1 MARLARLWI
10 TASDVIRDRP
20 AEFCGALPVRSVAS
34 VAGGGI
40 ERVVVAYVT
49 GNAGRRHWGD
59 VHPRQ
64 GKPRRAVIERGTR
77 PVGRGVAN
85 GAVLREPCRNMI
97 RNAAPELCSALPV
110 RYVAPVAGG
119 GIERVVVAHMAGG
132 AGRRHRGNVHSGQGE
147 PRNAVIER
155 RSVPA
160 PRCMA
165 RGTVR
170 RGKSR
175 SGSTVHRIARL
186 LPCGQMA
193 T

>member
-40 ERVVVAYVT
+40 ERVVVA
-49 GNAGRRHWGD
+49 
-59 VHPRQ
+59 
-64 GKPRRAVIERGTR
+64 
-77 PVGRGVAN
+77 
-85 GAVLREPCRNMI
+85 
-97 RNAAPELCSALPV
+97 
-110 RYVAPVAGG
+110 
-119 GIERVVVAHMAGG
+119 HMTGG
-132 AGRRHRGNVHSGQGE
+132 AGRRHRGDVHPGQGE

-170 RGKSR
+170 WSKSR
-175 SGSTVHRIARL
+175 SGSTMHRIARL

>member
-1 MARLARLWI
+1 MAGLARLWI
-10 TASDVIRDRP
+10 TASNVIRDRP

-59 VHPRQ
+59 VHSRQ

-119 GIERVVVAHMAGG
+119 GF
-132 AGRRHRGNVHSGQGE
+132 
-147 PRNAVIER
+147 
-155 RSVPA
+155 
-160 PRCMA
+160 
-165 RGTVR
+165 
-170 RGKSR
+170 
-175 SGSTVHRIARL
+175 
-186 LPCGQMA
+186 
-193 T
+193 